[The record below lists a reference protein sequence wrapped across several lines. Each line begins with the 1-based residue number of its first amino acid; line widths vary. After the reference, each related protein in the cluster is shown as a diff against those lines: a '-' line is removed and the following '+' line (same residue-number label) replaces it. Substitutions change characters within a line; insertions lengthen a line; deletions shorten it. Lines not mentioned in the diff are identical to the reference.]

1 MCGFRLG
8 KVEKT
13 KKIILIKDIQD
24 GADLEKKLVQSKIVI
39 LPLNDFPNDLPLV
52 EDSSFSVQTNNTS
65 MNSSIYMC
73 QEDNNSNHL
82 ESEQI
87 SLNNS
92 TVSQRTT
99 ITRQSRSTP
108 MQYQTI
114 ESNFDEKEEEEEDD
128 QLSM

>member
-8 KVEKT
+8 KVERT

-52 EDSSFSVQTNNTS
+52 EDNSFSVQTNNTS
-65 MNSSIYMC
+65 MKSSIYMC
-73 QEDNNSNHL
+73 QEDNDSDHL
-82 ESEQI
+82 KSEP
-87 SLNNS
+87 LNNS

-99 ITRQSRSTP
+99 ITRQSRSTT

-114 ESNFDEKEEEEEDD
+114 ENNFDEEEEEEEDD
-128 QLSM
+128 QLSR